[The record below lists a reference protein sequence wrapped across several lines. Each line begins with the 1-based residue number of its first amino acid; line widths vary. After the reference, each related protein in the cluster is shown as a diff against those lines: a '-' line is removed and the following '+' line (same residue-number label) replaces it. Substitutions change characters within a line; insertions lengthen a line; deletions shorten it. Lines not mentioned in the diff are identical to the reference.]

1 MGGGD
6 DADDVT
12 TELLEPAGRTADAA
26 SAMMDAVAK
35 ASADEAEGPAA
46 VALPAAALSAAVA
59 AATAAGT
66 VGDSE
71 EPDAGPLSQPL
82 VSPPQAWRLQ
92 WASNCC
98 SSQGCLPANGLHE
111 CSLPKLMDR
120 LHKSIMQSDHASH
133 LTDDFQASSGAVIRR
148 QGHASKSRSWLAG
161 NPCDVGRGGW
171 LCRRRG

>member
-82 VSPPQAWRLQ
+82 VSPPLKQKGYNGPQSDLMLMKQAGYLY
-92 WASNCC
+92 
-98 SSQGCLPANGLHE
+98 LYGLHE
-111 CSLPKLMDR
+111 PFPLQAHIP
-120 LHKSIMQSDHASH
+120 ASH
-133 LTDDFQASSGAVIRR
+133 V
-148 QGHASKSRSWLAG
+148 
-161 NPCDVGRGGW
+161 
-171 LCRRRG
+171 

>member
-12 TELLEPAGRTADAA
+12 TELLEPAGRTTDAA

-35 ASADEAEGPAA
+35 ASADEAEGPA

-71 EPDAGPLSQPL
+71 EPDNGPLSQPM
-82 VSPPQAWRLQ
+82 VSP
-92 WASNCC
+92 
-98 SSQGCLPANGLHE
+98 SSP
-111 CSLPKLMDR
+111 M
-120 LHKSIMQSDHASH
+120 
-133 LTDDFQASSGAVIRR
+133 
-148 QGHASKSRSWLAG
+148 
-161 NPCDVGRGGW
+161 
-171 LCRRRG
+171 

>member
-1 MGGGD
+1 MVRAGEPGNDSEAEAHSAMGGGD

-46 VALPAAALSAAVA
+46 AALPAAALSAAVA

-82 VSPPQAWRLQ
+82 VGPPLKHGGYSGRQSDLQSVQQA
-92 WASNCC
+92 
-98 SSQGCLPANGLHE
+98 GCLYVYGLHE
-111 CSLPKLMDR
+111 IPTTGS
-120 LHKSIMQSDHASH
+120 
-133 LTDDFQASSGAVIRR
+133 
-148 QGHASKSRSWLAG
+148 
-161 NPCDVGRGGW
+161 
-171 LCRRRG
+171 

>member
-1 MGGGD
+1 MVRAGEPGNDSEAEAHSAMGGGD

-92 WASNCC
+92 WASKCC
-98 SSQGCLPANGLHE
+98 SSQGVFLRMACMDISFPSSWTGST
-111 CSLPKLMDR
+111 SLSCNLITLLM
-120 LHKSIMQSDHASH
+120 LQM
-133 LTDDFQASSGAVIRR
+133 ASSIIRR
-148 QGHASKSRSWLAG
+148 CHQAPRAYI
-161 NPCDVGRGGW
+161 
-171 LCRRRG
+171 